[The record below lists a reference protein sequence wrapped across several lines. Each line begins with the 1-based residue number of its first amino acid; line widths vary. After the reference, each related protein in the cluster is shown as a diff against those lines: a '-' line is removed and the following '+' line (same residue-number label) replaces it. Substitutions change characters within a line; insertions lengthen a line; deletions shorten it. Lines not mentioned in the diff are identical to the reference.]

1 MKRFVLTVTTIV
13 VLSLLAPIQGLAQF
27 GNNLLGCYTD
37 EDMGAVT
44 MDVTPFVSMPV
55 YIVLS
60 NPYNYN
66 TDTEVSLVG
75 GVEFRFI
82 TSGVEHMLL
91 ETVWNT
97 PSFIDVG
104 SDENGHCVGFGI
116 PIPVGDGGYLTMC
129 VKTVVLYA
137 EGVVN
142 VHFAPSIPSSI
153 PNLMAYVDSS
163 IEPITLIP
171 LYPASGDF
179 ADPVFTF
186 SGMTVATD
194 KASFDE
200 IKAMYR

>member
-1 MKRFVLTVTTIV
+1 M

-27 GNNLLGCYTD
+27 GDNLLGCYTD
-37 EDMGAVT
+37 DDMSAVT

-60 NPYNYN
+60 NPYNHYTG
-66 TDTEVSLVG
+66 TDVSLVG

-91 ETVWNT
+91 DTVWNA
-97 PSFIDVG
+97 PSFVDVG
-104 SDENGHCVGFGI
+104 NDEDGHCVGFAA
-116 PIPVGDGGYLTMC
+116 PLPVGDGGYLTMC
-129 VKTVVLYA
+129 VKTVILFA

-142 VHFAPSIPSSI
+142 VHLAPSIPSSI
-153 PNLMAYVDSS
+153 PNLMAYLDSS
-163 IEPITLIP
+163 TDPSTLLP

-186 SGMTVATD
+186 YGMTVATD